1 MTDPRSGLA
10 AAGRVVRTHA
20 FLCVAVVAAAVSCV
34 LVPPDAEYVHY
45 PEYRTL
51 LCLLCLLAVVG
62 ALERVHVVAAGSEQV
77 LRVLRSR
84 RALVTGLVVLTLV
97 ASMLL
102 TNDMALVALLPL
114 AYATLRAAGDDEHV
128 PYVFVLQ
135 TVAANL
141 GGMITPF
148 GSPQNLFLYQF
159 YGLDALE
166 LARTM
171 AVPFVVSVVAIVLLC
186 RVVPDGPVAA
196 AARQPMRVDRPRT
209 IVYLGLFVLTAAMV
223 LRLVP
228 LWSAAVV
235 LVVLAVADRR
245 ALLRVDVG
253 LLLTFV
259 MFFVFAGNLARVPD
273 VEQWLGS
280 ALDTHVL
287 WRSALASQVASNV
300 PVAVLFAHFTDDH
313 RQLLV
318 GVNVGGVGTVVA
330 SLASL
335 ITLRRVQLL
344 QPGSVRRFLVLFTV
358 VNVGMLVLLLAVSSA
373 LFAADVL

>member
-1 MTDPRSGLA
+1 MPDVRAPLG
-10 AAGRVVRTHA
+10 AAGRAVRRNL
-20 FLCVAVVAAAVSCV
+20 FLAVAVVAAAVSCV
-34 LVPPDAEYVHY
+34 LVPPDAEYLDY

-84 RALVTGLVVLTLV
+84 RSLVTGLVLLTLV
-97 ASMLL
+97 ASMFL

-114 AYATLRAAGDDEHV
+114 AYTALRSVGDTEHV

-159 YGLDALE
+159 YGLTAVE

-186 RVVPDGPVAA
+186 RLVPDAPVAA
-196 AARQPMRVDRPRT
+196 SPGRTTVDRPRT
-209 IVYLGLFVLTAAMV
+209 VVYVALFVLTAAMV

-228 LWSAAVV
+228 LWAGLVV
-235 LVVLAVADRR
+235 LVVLAVLDRR

-259 MFFVFAGNLARVPD
+259 MFFVFAGNLARVPE

-300 PVAVLFAHFTDDH
+300 PTAVLFAHFTDDS

-335 ITLRRVQLL
+335 ITLRRL
-344 QPGSVRRFLVLFTV
+344 QVLEPARVRRFLALFTL
-358 VNVGMLVLLLAVSSA
+358 VNVGLLALLLAVSSA
-373 LFAADVL
+373 LFATGLL

>member
-1 MTDPRSGLA
+1 MTDVRTPLGA
-10 AAGRVVRTHA
+10 VGRVLRRNL

-34 LVPPDAEYVHY
+34 LVPPDAEYLDY

-84 RALVTGLVVLTLV
+84 RSLVTGLVLLTLV
-97 ASMLL
+97 ASMFL

-114 AYATLRAAGDDEHV
+114 AYTALCSAGDDEHV

-159 YGLDALE
+159 YDLTALE

-171 AVPFVVSVVAIVLLC
+171 AVPFVVAVVAIVLLC
-186 RVVPDGPVAA
+186 RLVPDAPVATA
-196 AARQPMRVDRPRT
+196 GQRTPPVDRVRT
-209 IVYLGLFVLTAAMV
+209 VVYGALFVLTAAMV

-228 LWSAAVV
+228 LWAGVVV

-259 MFFVFAGNLARVPD
+259 MFFVFAGNLARVPE

-300 PVAVLFAHFTDDH
+300 PTAVLFAHFTDDW

-335 ITLRRVQLL
+335 ITLRRVQVL
-344 QPGSVRRFLVLFTV
+344 QPTRVRRFLVLFTI
-358 VNVGMLVLLLAVSSA
+358 VNGALLALLLAVSSA
-373 LFAADVL
+373 L